1 MLRFFLICHGF
12 CVPVLESFF
21 LQMMH
26 VNCSCTMSDRDLVS
40 YIIKENKIRKK
51 RRIVLTELYF
61 ESVCLGLHILVSKG
75 DQGS

>member
-1 MLRFFLICHGF
+1 M
-12 CVPVLESFF
+12 PVLEFFF

-26 VNCSCTMSDRDLVS
+26 VNCSYTMSDHDLAS
-40 YIIKENKIRKK
+40 YIIEENKRRKK